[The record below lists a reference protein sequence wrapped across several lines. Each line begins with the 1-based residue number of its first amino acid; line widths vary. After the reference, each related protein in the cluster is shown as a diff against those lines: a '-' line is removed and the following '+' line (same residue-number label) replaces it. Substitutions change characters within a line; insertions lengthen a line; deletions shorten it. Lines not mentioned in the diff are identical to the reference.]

1 MIRRPPRS
9 TLFPYTTLFR
19 SIAVACRVA
28 APLVALVAP
37 GHALAQARRLS
48 LAQLVRHP
56 LALTPADTAVRQL
69 LDAACSRQGLML
81 MPVMESNHGKTL
93 LNFAAQGAAVAVAS
107 EIAARHMVATGA
119 LVAVALSDRGMDLRD
134 IEVQTL
140 AGRTLPHAAQSFL
153 EMLQLRLPTSW

>member
-56 LALTPADTAVRQL
+56 LALTPADTAVRDRKSTRLNSSHSQISYAVFCL
-69 LDAACSRQGLML
+69 KK
-81 MPVMESNHGKTL
+81 KTNTCKQRRWPYL
-93 LNFAAQGAAVAVAS
+93 
-107 EIAARHMVATGA
+107 
-119 LVAVALSDRGMDLRD
+119 
-134 IEVQTL
+134 
-140 AGRTLPHAAQSFL
+140 
-153 EMLQLRLPTSW
+153 